1 MTDITKNIRNVE
13 KQSFA
18 SGGYGR
24 IFKADF
30 VEEGCEAKSR
40 KVSSLEVCCVLAR
53 LLILII
59 SSAGRH

>member
-18 SGGYGR
+18 GGGYGR

-30 VEEGCEAKSR
+30 VEEGSEASRR
-40 KVSSLEVCCVLAR
+40 KVSSLEVCCILVR
-53 LLILII
+53 LLI

>member
-1 MTDITKNIRNVE
+1 MKDITKNIRNVE
-13 KQSFA
+13 KHSFA
-18 SGGYGR
+18 EGGFGR

-30 VEEGCEAKSR
+30 VEEGSETSSR

-59 SSAGRH
+59 SFAGRH